1 VSAAQEHRRDDAVF
15 QEHRSTLL
23 GVAYR
28 TLGSLADAEDIVQEA
43 WLRWAAAD
51 RTDVES
57 PRQYLITVVSR
68 LSIDRVRLM
77 ARRKE
82 TYVGPWL
89 PEPVHTAGTALG
101 PAETAAQRDTL
112 SLATLRLLERLSAPE
127 RAVFV
132 LREAFEL
139 PYSEIGRILELTE
152 ANARQLH
159 RRGAKHLA
167 ATPHRYAPDPETHR
181 TFVERFLA
189 AASTGDRASLQ
200 SLLAKDATLWSDGG
214 GKVRAALQPVF
225 GAERITRL
233 LSASIA
239 KHAVAEFHV
248 CEVNGQ
254 PALLIRLSELWHVCS
269 FEFNDGRISG
279 LQWMSNPDKL
289 ERLTRDVH
297 GTSGQC

>member
-1 VSAAQEHRRDDAVF
+1 MF
-15 QEHRSTLL
+15 QHYRPTLL

-28 TLGSLADAEDIVQEA
+28 TLGSLTDAEDVVQEA
-43 WLRWAAAD
+43 WLRWAAD
-51 RTDVES
+51 GRNDVQS
-57 PRQYLITVVSR
+57 PRQYLITVVTR

-89 PEPVHTAGTALG
+89 PEPVHTTSTTLG

-139 PYSEIGRILELTE
+139 PYAEIGRILELTE

-159 RRGAKHLA
+159 RRGCKHLA
-167 ATPHRYAPDPETHR
+167 AGPHRYAPDPETHR
-181 TFVERFLA
+181 ALVERFLT
-189 AASTGDRASLQ
+189 AASTGDRGSLQ
-200 SLLAKDATLWSDGG
+200 SLLAHDATLWSDGG
-214 GKVRAALQPVF
+214 GKVRAALQAVI
-225 GAERITRL
+225 GDERITRL

-239 KHAVAEFHV
+239 KHVGAEFHID
-248 CEVNGQ
+248 EINGQ
-254 PALLIRLSELWHVCS
+254 PALLVRLSELWHVCS
-269 FEFNDGRISG
+269 FEITDDRISG
-279 LQWMSNPDKL
+279 IQWMSNPDKL
-289 ERLTRDVH
+289 ERLTRDVRK
-297 GTSGQC
+297 TWRD